1 MSAPSTPTDQEI
13 PRGMPIRNTPPK
25 RPRLEPKTNGPQG
38 GTAVPL
44 DTANAVQNYFS
55 LRAAALP
62 AILPHGGPPAPINA
76 APPAILPQG
85 GSPAPIDAAPPAPAD
100 AGGSA

>member
-13 PRGMPIRNTPPK
+13 PRGVMPIRNTPPK

-38 GTAVPL
+38 EAADNVRVPL
-44 DTANAVQNYFS
+44 DAANAVRNYFS

-62 AILPHGGPPAPINA
+62 AILPHGGPPAPINDT
-76 APPAILPQG
+76 PPG
-85 GSPAPIDAAPPAPAD
+85 PAG

>member
-1 MSAPSTPTDQEI
+1 
-13 PRGMPIRNTPPK
+13 MPIRNTPPK

-44 DTANAVQNYFS
+44 DAANAVQNYFS

-76 APPAILPQG
+76 APPALP
-85 GSPAPIDAAPPAPAD
+85 AIDAAPPAPAD